1 MARDGENYSLA
12 NYKEGTDYVVR
23 KCFSSFKH
31 MFRADILGVSVVD
44 PSMVE
49 HKQAPEPVQKAKLEL
64 NEKGL
69 RIIFPQDEVKPEDW
83 RPVAP
88 GINHDQTISAQD
100 VQECKIK
107 KVYANFKWVETDKG
121 RVWVGLKGANM
132 RVNQVI
138 RVKNG
143 ELFTTKTEAGPSL
156 VRI

>member
-1 MARDGENYSLA
+1 MKMRYTVAEKAVMARDGEHYNLA
-12 NYKEGTDYVVR
+12 CYKEGTDYVVR
-23 KCFSSFKH
+23 KCFKSFKH

-49 HKQAPEPVQKAKLEL
+49 HKQAPEPVCL
-64 NEKGL
+64 
-69 RIIFPQDEVKPEDW
+69 PQDEVEPEDW
-83 RPVAP
+83 RSMAP
-88 GINHDQTISAQD
+88 SINHDQTISAQD
-100 VQECKIK
+100 VQECKIM

-143 ELFTTKTEAGPSL
+143 ELFTGKTEAGPSL